1 MDLLNAIIDTTKQL
15 AGDAIAQKA
24 GAHTEQSAD
33 TVFEVFLQWFNAME
47 EQHKEEFVRIVKSMA
62 GSLSGTGE
70 SVENI
75 WEGIKDNEMVRHW
88 IGSLSQQLVKRLTQE
103 FLS

>member
-1 MDLLNAIIDTTKQL
+1 MDLLNAIIDTTKQI

-24 GAHTEQSAD
+24 GSHTEQSAD
-33 TVFEVFLQWFNAME
+33 TVFEVFLQWFNTME
-47 EQHKEEFVRIVKSMA
+47 DQHKAEFITIIKSVA
-62 GSLSGTGE
+62 GSLSGKGE
-70 SVENI
+70 SIETI
-75 WEGIKDNEMVRHW
+75 WEQFKDNELVRQW

>member
-1 MDLLNAIIDTTKQL
+1 MDLLNAIIDTTKQI

-33 TVFEVFLQWFNAME
+33 TVFEVFIHWFSAME
-47 EQHKEEFVRIVKSMA
+47 EEHKAEFITIIKSVA
-62 GSLSGTGE
+62 GSLSGKGE
-70 SVENI
+70 SIETI
-75 WEGIKDNEMVRHW
+75 WAQFKDNEMVRNW

>member
-1 MDLLNAIIDTTKQL
+1 MDLLNAIIDTTKQI

-33 TVFEVFLQWFNAME
+33 TVFEVFLHWFNAME
-47 EQHKEEFVRIVKSMA
+47 EEHKAEFITIIKSVA
-62 GSLSGTGE
+62 GSLSGKGE
-70 SVENI
+70 SIENI
-75 WEGIKDNEMVRHW
+75 WEQFKDNETVRHW